1 MITVYHGS
9 NIEIPKP
16 SLDGGRADTDFG
28 TGFYVTNTLTVIGEK
43 RQSFETFKSNVCH
56 LVKAYGELAF
66 IKNVL
71 CSNEVQKLYKKQSG
85 YHFESASELT
95 SLLYLQ
101 TGAAKAAII
110 RR

>member
-1 MITVYHGS
+1 M
-9 NIEIPKP
+9 
-16 SLDGGRADTDFG
+16 G
-28 TGFYVTNTLTVIGEK
+28 TPA
-43 RQSFETFKSNVCH
+43 
-56 LVKAYGELAF
+56 KAAIF
-66 IKNVL
+66 R
-71 CSNEVQKLYKKQSG
+71 YKKRYRCIIKGNAFLNIFSG